1 MEMKMRGLTLSL
13 ILGFT
18 LVLSGASNAGSTDN
32 SVRHAGLFQL
42 TVPAPAP
49 VVMASR

>member
-1 MEMKMRGLTLSL
+1 MRGLPLSL
-13 ILGFT
+13 ILSFT
-18 LVLSGASNAGSTDN
+18 LVLLGASNAGSTN
-32 SVRHAGLFQL
+32 NGVRHAGLFQL